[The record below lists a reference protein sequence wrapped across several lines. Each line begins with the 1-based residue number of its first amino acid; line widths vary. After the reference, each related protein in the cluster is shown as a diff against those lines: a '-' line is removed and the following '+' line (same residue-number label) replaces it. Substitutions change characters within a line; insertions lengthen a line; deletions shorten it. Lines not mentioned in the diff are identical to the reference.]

1 MLICFLCVALRDE
14 FGYRFNGRKRQS
26 VRFQESLLL
35 LLYLFLPRAVDKR
48 QVHVVRKHNKIQV
61 ERVDDESAV
70 FRSQQPAPPPYL
82 DACVVVNHSNS
93 DGCAMRMEP
102 IYLPVG

>member
-26 VRFQESLLL
+26 VRLQESLLL

-48 QVHVVRKHNKIQV
+48 QVHVVREEAKQAQQTQV
-61 ERVDDESAV
+61 ERVDDESTV
-70 FRSQQPAPPPYL
+70 F
-82 DACVVVNHSNS
+82 
-93 DGCAMRMEP
+93 
-102 IYLPVG
+102 LPWCLCCGKS